1 MWAFAAH
8 FIVMKK
14 IAHHEDWQYQAGDE
28 QGNTKNQADRSAL
41 AEGEADYQTTNEENQ
56 TKRNSKR
63 ETVRTIK
70 SAACFSGLRSVR
82 VHFKKPPFV
91 AGKTRGRHLGSI
103 ELTFTPAVGSCQHY
117 RLSVWLRIIDPPYR
131 TWWY

>member
-1 MWAFAAH
+1 MWAIAAY

-28 QGNTKNQADRSAL
+28 QGNTKNEADRSAL

-56 TKRNSKR
+56 TKRNGKR

-82 VHFKKPPFV
+82 VHFKNLHSWPVKL
-91 AGKTRGRHLGSI
+91 GEDISGSI
-103 ELTFTPAVGSCQHY
+103 ELTFTPAVGCCQHY
-117 RLSVWLRIIDPPYR
+117 RQ
-131 TWWY
+131 